1 MADQKKMDK
10 LYMDIAYR
18 VAQMSYAQ
26 RKKVGAI
33 IVKDG
38 NIVSFGWNGTPTGF
52 DNNCEHM
59 LEDGSLV
66 TVDELIHA
74 EQNAFAKAAKGV
86 IPVDGGTLYITLSP
100 CWYCSGTIIQSG
112 ISRVVYDEEY
122 RKPES
127 IDFIKQ
133 ANITIERIYEE
144 YERPYGE

>member
-1 MADQKKMDK
+1 MDRM
-10 LYMDIAYR
+10 YMDIAYR
-18 VAQMSYAQ
+18 VAEMSYAR

-38 NIVSFGWNGTPTGF
+38 NIISFGWNGTPHGF
-52 DNNCEHM
+52 DNNCEY
-59 LEDGSLV
+59 ETDDGLV

-86 IPVDGGTLYITLSP
+86 IPVDGATLYVTLSP

-127 IDFIKQ
+127 IEFIEK
-133 ANITIERIYEE
+133 AKIKIERIFDGYEK
-144 YERPYGE
+144 PSGE